1 MSGHASTTAA
11 LRKYWK
17 PVLITGASGTSIVLW
32 FEEILAFITDVLEL
46 FSVLALLLL
55 VGPIYLFNQF
65 VFKSTKP
72 QKEDLK
78 NQENTHHAGAK

>member
-17 PVLITGASGTSIVLW
+17 PVLITGAGGTSIVLW
-32 FEEILAFITDVLEL
+32 FEEILAFIIDILEL
-46 FSVLALLLL
+46 VSVLALLLL
-55 VGPIYLFNQF
+55 VGPIYLFNHF

-72 QKEDLK
+72 RKEDLK
-78 NQENTHHAGAK
+78 N